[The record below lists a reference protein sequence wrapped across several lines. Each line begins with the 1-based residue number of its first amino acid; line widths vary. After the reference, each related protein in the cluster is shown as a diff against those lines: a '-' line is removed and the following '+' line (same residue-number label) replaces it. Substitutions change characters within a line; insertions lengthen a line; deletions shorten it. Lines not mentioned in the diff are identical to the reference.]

1 VAPDLTRAWVVVAVL
16 LAACGDEEDDAAP
29 ATTTEAPATS
39 TTSTT
44 EPPSSTTTT
53 TCPPL
58 TGDPPISTVDLD
70 RDGVDE
76 LWRSAGSGA
85 STDIVELHRI
95 DGCVEVPVTLD
106 GINAQFAIG
115 GSVLLLQGL
124 RCEPGRLVHLGAT
137 SEDGENYATLD
148 IVYELRGGALQRVD
162 ESTGDL
168 TTADPELADYSTFD
182 C

>member
-1 VAPDLTRAWVVVAVL
+1 VAPDLSRAWALAVVVLV
-16 LAACGDEEDDAAP
+16 AACGGDDDAAP
-29 ATTTEAPATS
+29 TTTTEATTT

-53 TCPPL
+53 TCPPP
-58 TGDPPISTVDLD
+58 TGDPPVGTVDLD

-85 STDIVELHRI
+85 STDIVELRRI
-95 DGCVEVPVTLD
+95 DGCVEVPVVLD

-137 SEDGENYATLD
+137 SEDGETYATLD
-148 IVYELRGGALQRVD
+148 IVYELRDGALERVA
-162 ESTGDL
+162 ESTGEL
-168 TTADPELADYSTFD
+168 TSADPELADYSTFE